1 MQLQVNRTRKSN
13 IFTGGVMLING
24 RFFCY
29 VCEDVVRNKKI
40 AGVTAI
46 PAGRYQV
53 VITYSPRFRRN
64 LPLLLK
70 VPNFEGIRIHN
81 GNNANHTEGCLLLG
95 KTQTPDGVGQ
105 SRAAMAE
112 FMPILSKALESGDV
126 WLSIS

>member
-1 MQLQVNRTRKSN
+1 VELQVNRTRKSN

-53 VITYSPRFRRN
+53 VITYSPRFRKN
-64 LPLLLK
+64 LPLLLN
-70 VPNFEGIRIHN
+70 VPNFEGVRIHA
-81 GNNANHTEGCLLLG
+81 GNTALDTEGCLLLG
-95 KTQTPDGVGQ
+95 KKETSDGVGE
-105 SRAAMAE
+105 SRAAMTE

>member
-1 MQLQVNRTRKSN
+1 VELQVNRTRKGN

-29 VCEDVVRNKKI
+29 VCEDAVRNKKI
-40 AGVTAI
+40 AGITAI

-53 VITYSPRFRRN
+53 VITYSPRFRKN

-70 VPNFEGIRIHN
+70 VPNFEGVRLHA
-81 GNNANHTEGCLLLG
+81 GNSALDTEGCLLLG
-95 KTQTPDGVGQ
+95 KKETRDGVGE